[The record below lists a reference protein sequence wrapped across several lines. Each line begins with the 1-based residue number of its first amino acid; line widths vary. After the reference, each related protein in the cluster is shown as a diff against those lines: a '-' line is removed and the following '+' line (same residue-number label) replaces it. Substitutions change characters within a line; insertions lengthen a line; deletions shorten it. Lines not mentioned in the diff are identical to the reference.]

1 MCNSN
6 SLWGD
11 NWLWWI
17 ILIIILIWVCGGQN
31 GCCNDGN
38 RLLRHRLLRLLTE
51 KSGAVRKRAAPF
63 PCLRKTGRK
72 RRFCRSRKKIGKNS
86 DFLLPK
92 RQKCGILNKHCSEA
106 TLNRNLD
113 L

>member
-1 MCNSN
+1 MAAAM
-6 SLWGD
+6 
-11 NWLWWI
+11 
-17 ILIIILIWVCGGQN
+17 
-31 GCCNDGN
+31 
-38 RLLRHRLLRLLTE
+38 TE
-51 KSGAVRKRAAPF
+51 TAAAAQAAAAADRKKRRCPEKGGAVSMSAENRP
-63 PCLRKTGRK
+63 KTQVL
-72 RRFCRSRKKIGKNS
+72 SLSEKIGKNS